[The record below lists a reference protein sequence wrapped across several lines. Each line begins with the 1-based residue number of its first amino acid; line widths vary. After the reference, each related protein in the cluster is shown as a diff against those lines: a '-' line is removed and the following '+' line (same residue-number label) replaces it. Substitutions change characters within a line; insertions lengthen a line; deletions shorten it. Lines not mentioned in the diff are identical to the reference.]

1 MPSKTNNLRDKLE
14 DNQLDL
20 SLMQL
25 TEVPVKEISEL
36 PKGTHLDLSNNLL
49 TWLPENFPT
58 MTHLIHLDL
67 SKNQLS
73 DLPEYFGQLK
83 NLRHLDLYS
92 NQLTKLPPSFS
103 QLKSLKWLDL
113 KNNPLRGN
121 LSKAAGPC
129 ITPSDCATCA
139 KQVVALMKN
148 IQSTQDRER
157 QKQLMHERKLEEE
170 RKLAAEL
177 EREKIRAAKKLAKEK
192 RRLEARE
199 REEAARREE
208 EIAAM
213 NSIRHEMEQNHRGN
227 SAKINGNGK
236 LDKSAASS
244 QSAAS
249 SCLWTVWILFVTM
262 FFLSIGFGA
271 SLIWIYTGGHLDQS
285 SIERALPLIQRD
297 VDAKL
302 AELSL
307 KTSQLIEQT
316 RPYTKKFQENA
327 NWLWEDFQRR
337 NDIVAH
343 KINVHLGPYFCSSKK
358 ALVQYWNVAQT
369 QAGRAWISAKPYWN
383 QFLSVMASYVKLAY
397 AWLETN
403 LPIYVDFLY
412 HRSVEM
418 VDVIQSFVNNL
429 IK

>member
-14 DNQLDL
+14 ENQLDL
-20 SLMQL
+20 SLMQF

-58 MTHLIHLDL
+58 LTHLVHLDL

-73 DLPEYFGQLK
+73 DLPEYFGQLT

-113 KNNPLRGN
+113 KNNPLHEN
-121 LSKAAGPC
+121 LAKAAGPC

-148 IQSTQDRER
+148 IQSTQERER

-170 RKLAAEL
+170 RKLLAEM
-177 EREKIRAAKKLAKEK
+177 ERDKIRAAKKAAKEK
-192 RRLEARE
+192 RRQEALE
-199 REEAARREE
+199 REEVAKREE
-208 EIAAM
+208 ELAAM
-213 NSIRHEMEQNHRGN
+213 NAMRHEMEQNPQGS
-227 SAKINGNGK
+227 SAKINGN
-236 LDKSAASS
+236 LDNS
-244 QSAAS
+244 QAKTKKAG
-249 SCLWTVWILFVTM
+249 CLWTLWILLVTL
-262 FFLSIGFGA
+262 FFLSVGFGA
-271 SLIWIYTGGHLDQS
+271 SLIWIYTGGHLDQR
-285 SIERALPLIQRD
+285 SIERALPIIQRD
-297 VDAKL
+297 VDVTM

-307 KTSQLIEQT
+307 KASQLMEQT
-316 RPYTKKFQENA
+316 RPYTKKLQENSE
-327 NWLWEDFQRR
+327 WLWEDFKRR

-343 KINVHLGPYFCSSKK
+343 KINLHLGPYFCASK
-358 ALVQYWNVAQT
+358 AAFFQYWKLAQT
-369 QAGRAWISAKPYWN
+369 QAGRAWASAKPFWN
-383 QFLSVMASYVKLAY
+383 QFLAVMASYIKIAW
-397 AWLETN
+397 AWLEKN
-403 LPIYVDFLY
+403 LPVYVDFLY
-412 HRSVEM
+412 HKSIEM
-418 VDVIQSFVNNL
+418 ADIIQSFVNNL

>member
-14 DNQLDL
+14 ENQLDL
-20 SLMQL
+20 SLMQF

-58 MTHLIHLDL
+58 LTHLIHLDL

-73 DLPEYFGQLK
+73 DLPEYFGQLT

-113 KNNPLRGN
+113 KNNPLHEN
-121 LSKAAGPC
+121 LAKAAGPC

-148 IQSTQDRER
+148 IQSTQERER

-170 RKLAAEL
+170 RKLLA
-177 EREKIRAAKKLAKEK
+177 ERERDKIRAAKKAAKEK
-192 RRLEARE
+192 RRQEALE
-199 REEAARREE
+199 REEVAKREE
-208 EIAAM
+208 ELAAM
-213 NSIRHEMEQNHRGN
+213 NAMRHEMEQNAQSS
-227 SAKINGNGK
+227 SAKINGN
-236 LDKSAASS
+236 LDNSEAKTKKTG
-244 QSAAS
+244 
-249 SCLWTVWILFVTM
+249 CLWTLWILLVTV
-262 FFLSIGFGA
+262 FFLSVGFGA
-271 SLIWIYTGGHLDQS
+271 SLIWIYTGGHLDQR
-285 SIERALPLIQRD
+285 SIERALPIIQRD
-297 VDAKL
+297 VDVKM

-307 KTSQLIEQT
+307 KASLLMEQT
-316 RPYTKKFQENA
+316 RPYTKKLQENSE
-327 NWLWEDFQRR
+327 WLWEDFKRR

-343 KINVHLGPYFCSSKK
+343 KINLHLGPYFCASKT
-358 ALVQYWNVAQT
+358 AFFQYWKLAQT
-369 QAGRAWISAKPYWN
+369 QAGRAWASAKPFWN
-383 QFLSVMASYVKLAY
+383 QFLAVMASYVKIAWT
-397 AWLETN
+397 WLETS
-403 LPIYVDFLY
+403 LPVYVDLLY
-412 HRSVEM
+412 HKSIEM
-418 VDVIQSFVNNL
+418 ADVIQSFVNNL

>member
-14 DNQLDL
+14 ENQLDL
-20 SLMQL
+20 SLMQF

-58 MTHLIHLDL
+58 MTYLIHLDL

-73 DLPEYFGQLK
+73 DLPEYFGQLT

-113 KNNPLRGN
+113 KNNPLHEN
-121 LSKAAGPC
+121 LAKAAGPC

-148 IQSTQDRER
+148 IQSTQERER
-157 QKQLMHERKLEEE
+157 QKQLMHERKLEEQ
-170 RKLAAEL
+170 RKLLAEL
-177 EREKIRAAKKLAKEK
+177 ERDKIRAAKKAAKEK
-192 RRLEARE
+192 RRQEALE
-199 REEAARREE
+199 REEIAKREE
-208 EIAAM
+208 ELAAM
-213 NSIRHEMEQNHRGN
+213 NAMRHEMEQNPQAS
-227 SAKINGNGK
+227 SAKINGD
-236 LDKSAASS
+236 LDNSEAKTKKTG
-244 QSAAS
+244 
-249 SCLWTVWILFVTM
+249 CLWTLWILLVTV

-271 SLIWIYTGGHLDQS
+271 SLIWIYTGGHLDQR
-285 SIERALPLIQRD
+285 SIERALPIIQRD
-297 VDAKL
+297 VDVKM

-307 KTSQLIEQT
+307 KASQLMEQT
-316 RPYTKKFQENA
+316 RPYTKKLQENSE
-327 NWLWEDFQRR
+327 WLWEDFKRR

-343 KINVHLGPYFCSSKK
+343 KINLHLGPYFCASKV
-358 ALVQYWNVAQT
+358 AFLQYWKLAQT
-369 QAGRAWISAKPYWN
+369 QAGRAWASAKPFWN
-383 QFLSVMASYVKLAY
+383 QFLAVLASYVKIAWT
-397 AWLETN
+397 WLETN
-403 LPIYVDFLY
+403 LPVYVDFLY
-412 HRSVEM
+412 HKSIEM
-418 VDVIQSFVNNL
+418 ADVIQSFVNNL